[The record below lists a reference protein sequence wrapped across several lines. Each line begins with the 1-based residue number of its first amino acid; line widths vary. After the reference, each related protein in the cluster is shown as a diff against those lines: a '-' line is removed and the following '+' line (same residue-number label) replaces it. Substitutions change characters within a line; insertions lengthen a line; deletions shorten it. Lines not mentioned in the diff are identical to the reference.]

1 MREHINVNK
10 LMEAILKHVSEGNLL
25 TRFANRFL
33 PVFIL
38 QKANIEDFKLSCIPE
53 LKSRFSN
60 KQLTWCLEFKSR
72 NNQKAVRSEYYA
84 VIKECIASTNLNHT
98 VSFDD
103 AELEVLVEC
112 FRDILIFCILPGYK
126 ATYKKYNMQ
135 AL

>member
-1 MREHINVNK
+1 
-10 LMEAILKHVSEGNLL
+10 MEAILKHVSEGNIL

-38 QKANIEDFKLSCIPE
+38 QKANIEDFKQSCIPE
-53 LKSRFSN
+53 LKNRFSN
-60 KQLTWCLEFKSR
+60 QPLTWCLEFKSR

-84 VIKECIASTNLNHT
+84 VIKECIASTDINHT

-126 ATYKKYNMQ
+126 AIYKKYNMQ